1 MSSKIGTNLTAN
13 YSINFSLPKRH
24 KKSIKFIIIHY
35 TGMKKE
41 SEALRKLCD
50 HNSKV
55 SSHYFIRD
63 NGQVLCLVPDLFVAW
78 HAGQS
83 DWKKKRLLNKYSI
96 GIEINNPGHQF
107 GYKNFKK
114 KQLVSIIK
122 LAKYLVKK
130 YNIKP
135 SHILGHSDIAP
146 FRKKDPGE
154 KFPWKLLAKNKIGL
168 WHNIKASYLKK
179 NRKIKVNEIEKELFL
194 SNIKKIGYSNKFNN
208 NQGLKKKNFFVI
220 KAFQRRFRQDLIDG
234 KPDKECYIIS
244 KKLVKIWN

>member
-1 MSSKIGTNLTAN
+1 MTIINEKI
-13 YSINFSLPKRH
+13 YSINFDPKKRN
-24 KKSIKFIIIHY
+24 KKSIKFLIIHY
-35 TGMKKE
+35 TGMKIQKE
-41 SEALRKLCD
+41 AINRLTQIQSQ
-50 HNSKV
+50 V
-55 SSHYFIRD
+55 STHYFIKND
-63 NGQVLCLVPDLFVAW
+63 GKIVLMVPEQFTAW
-78 HAGQS
+78 HAGVS
-83 DWKKKRLLNKYSI
+83 KWKNFNSLNKYSI

-244 KKLVKIWN
+244 KKLVKIWD

>member
-1 MSSKIGTNLTAN
+1 MTIINEKI
-13 YSINFSLPKRH
+13 YSINFDLKKRN
-24 KKSIKFIIIHY
+24 KKSIKFLIIHY
-35 TGMKKE
+35 TGMKIQKE
-41 SEALRKLCD
+41 AIKRLTQIQSQ
-50 HNSKV
+50 V
-55 SSHYFIRD
+55 STHYFIKND
-63 NGQVLCLVPDLFVAW
+63 GKIVLMVPEKFAAW
-78 HAGQS
+78 HAGVS
-83 DWKKKRLLNKYSI
+83 KWKNFNSLNKYSI

-114 KQLVSIIK
+114 KQLVSIVK

-194 SNIKKIGYSNKFNN
+194 SIIKKIGYSNKFNN